1 MSQLPLSKRIP
12 TPESESGKL
21 KATFVL
27 SREARA
33 YLHHLDVNNLL
44 ENKSAF
50 IDKLI
55 LLHQQDGLYTPKI
68 ALLRHEF
75 LTCLGIDPDAYIEK
89 ILTRRL
95 TTFKKNCAR
104 LMSRHIGTYKT
115 AIGGAYLR
123 IDAAFHSLINED
135 EPLDPSH
142 RRGITF
148 RLLQQKTGCNAT
160 SIRRW
165 LLANQRGLKV
175 YHAENGI
182 TSPGLR
188 NSYLGSLKRKAALI
202 ENHAQNSKE

>member
-68 ALLRHEF
+68 THLRQEF
-75 LTCLGIDPDAYIEK
+75 LNRLGIDPDAYIEK

-95 TTFKKNCAR
+95 TTFKKNCER
-104 LMSRHIGTYKT
+104 LVSRHIGTYKT

-135 EPLDPSH
+135 EPLDPSL

-165 LLANQRGLKV
+165 LVANQRGLTV
-175 YHAENGI
+175 YHKENGI

-202 ENHAQNSKE
+202 ETHNQKE